1 MLEISNLSKTYPN
14 GVKALIYVCS
24 RTMSARTDCLQ
35 MRRSPYT
42 DIDTRI
48 LASDLNEQKDFE
60 KN

>member
-48 LASDLNEQKDFE
+48 LAPDLNE
-60 KN
+60 